1 MRAHLFKFY
10 CYLPP
15 FSKDY
20 EREIKKIKSHP
31 KHKHSSTYLYNFFF
45 FLKFLRSLLS
55 KRYLIH
61 RLHVKKSYKIFNK
74 KKKKN
79 LTKYGIHECIQP
91 VLSVRQR
98 LYPIH
103 VQVNFPVF
111 EEQTS
116 NITKNLYNSHALRK
130 RCTYLW

>member
-1 MRAHLFKFY
+1 M
-10 CYLPP
+10 
-15 FSKDY
+15 
-20 EREIKKIKSHP
+20 
-31 KHKHSSTYLYNFFF
+31 
-45 FLKFLRSLLS
+45 SLLS

-61 RLHVKKSYKIFNK
+61 RLHVKKSYKIFHQK

-116 NITKNLYNSHALRK
+116 NITKNLYNSHALSK
-130 RCTYLW
+130 RCTYLWWCTQ